1 MALIARHEASLILKA
16 VADFSMKLRTLIFVA
31 LVAVSVL
38 PVGILAFWQH
48 KTANDNEFSV
58 VENQHKV
65 IARNLT
71 IALERYATDLR
82 SAFQLTAENLAH
94 PHKFD
99 GLEEHLSEL

>member
-1 MALIARHEASLILKA
+1 
-16 VADFSMKLRTLIFVA
+16 MKLRTLIFVA
-31 LVAVSVL
+31 LVVVSIL

-48 KTANDNEFSV
+48 KTANDHELSV

-82 SAFQLTAENLAH
+82 SAFRLTATNLH
-94 PHKFD
+94 HSYEVD
-99 GLEEHLSEL
+99 GLEQYLSAVVTVGSDR

>member
-38 PVGILAFWQH
+38 PVGLLALWQH
-48 KTANDNEFSV
+48 KTANDNQFSV
-58 VENQHKV
+58 VENQHKL

-71 IALERYATDLR
+71 IAQER
-82 SAFQLTAENLAH
+82 
-94 PHKFD
+94 
-99 GLEEHLSEL
+99 